1 MNYYNHMKKFTLT
14 LQRKAS
20 KPLTLN
26 HSKIVIT
33 TYCVP
38 IQSRK
43 SEVIRLFKG
52 KPNIITY

>member
-1 MNYYNHMKKFTLT
+1 MKKFTLT